1 MLTDDSVGST
11 AELGDEDRSVS
22 GDSLSEWRSSDHVD
36 SGTPSTS
43 PPFWDTDGEDDD
55 PGAQLNFLGT
65 INLSS
70 KDSTSVSKL
79 DGLCGEEKQVTY
91 S

>member
-22 GDSLSEWRSSDHVD
+22 GDSLSEWRSCDQVD
-36 SGTPSTS
+36 NGSPSTS

-55 PGAQLNFLGT
+55 PGAQLDFLST
-65 INLSS
+65 INLTS
-70 KDSTSVSKL
+70 KDSTSVKN
-79 DGLCGEEKQVTY
+79 
-91 S
+91 